1 MRGKH
6 TIKVRNRR
14 IQFEIELERNI
25 TIIRGDSATGK
36 TTLIG
41 MLRDYEALGESSGVT
56 ITCDKPCR
64 VLTSVDWQERL
75 SAIQDS
81 IVFVDEG
88 NTFVCSRDFA
98 EAIDGTSNYYV
109 LITRESLYQLPY
121 SVDAVLELR
130 KTTVRSSGNTKCT
143 YNKAYPYYKSVSKI
157 TEHLSSFDRIITED
171 ANSGH
176 QMFEHIASRYGTMCV
191 AAEGKSN
198 IFRILAERDYDRIL
212 VIADGA
218 AFGAEMEK
226 VYQFQNQH
234 PGHVTLYLPECFEWL
249 ILKSGIIRSD
259 EIGEVLAQPSDY
271 IEAAEY
277 FSWERYFTQLLIE
290 LTRDSHY
297 MSYNKSRLADFYLQN
312 DNVQKVLEAV
322 ETE

>member
-64 VLTSVDWQERL
+64 VLTSVDWEDRL

-81 IVFVDEG
+81 IVFIDEG
-88 NTFVCSRDFA
+88 NTFVCSQAFA

-143 YNKAYPYYKSVSKI
+143 YNKAYPYYKAVSKI
-157 TEHLSSFDRIITED
+157 AEQIASFDRIVTED

-176 QMFEHIASRYGTMCV
+176 QMFQHIASGYDTQCV

-198 IFRILAERDYDRIL
+198 IFRLLAAKDYNRIL

-249 ILKSGIIRSD
+249 ILKSGIIRAD
-259 EIGEVLAQPSDY
+259 GIGEVLAQPSDY
-271 IEAAEY
+271 IDSAEY

-312 DNVQKVLEAV
+312 ENVQKVLEAI